1 MASVGIMAGSAFKT
15 GFLSQTPSGIGD
27 FAPTILSLLEIGRP
41 DGMTGRPLEETFA
54 RAGAELPT
62 LEEAH
67 ETATGGYRQGLLRLR
82 VGNTAYLDHGWAEGG

>member
-1 MASVGIMAGSAFKT
+1 
-15 GFLSQTPSGIGD
+15 
-27 FAPTILSLLEIGRP
+27 
-41 DGMTGRPLEETFA
+41 MTGRPLEETFA
-54 RAGAELPT
+54 QAGAELPT